1 MLEEYPDVLNTCEV
15 MEILDITKNL
25 MYKLIHE
32 NEIRAFRVGGRR
44 WRVNKDDLIDYL
56 KKH

>member
-32 NEIRAFRVGGRR
+32 NEILAFRVGGRR

-56 KKH
+56 TKH